1 MVSVIRGDDNFDSSS
16 TGPSTTL
23 SEVGTYAWLGGS
35 TTSIRPNPGDNI
47 AGSSLRYAGTAST
60 GTYSDNTAGRIG
72 QSSPS
77 TPSGTWQ
84 AMGGTGNVARYN
96 ATLYVRIS

>member
-1 MVSVIRGDDNFDSSS
+1 MASVIRGDDNFDSAI
-16 TGPSTTL
+16 GGSTTL
-23 SEVGTYAWLGGS
+23 SAVGTYAWLGGA
-35 TTSIRPNPGDNI
+35 TTSIQPNAGNSI

-60 GTYSDNTAGRIG
+60 STYSDNTAARIG

-84 AMGGTGNVARYN
+84 AMGGTGAIARYN